1 MKQLF
6 NEDRTPLD
14 ISKMEL
20 LSAEGSE
27 FTVYKYLKSV
37 IKLYKEDY
45 QLSHLTLEELNFLKT
60 IITQRILLPT
70 GTIWNSNHELSGYEM
85 PLIEGQRSLEHDGI
99 SAFFEELEILKQ
111 DLELLCSSLVI
122 LRDINLSNTI
132 YNGHLYLVDPGN
144 YLIGKI
150 DKIISHA
157 NITDPIIAEKLYRIL
172 EEGNYAKIKILAD
185 SLSQSERQSLV
196 REWNYDK
203 INKLIDMLLFS
214 KIGSIDPF
222 KYRQIVQ
229 FIMQERTK
237 KGFIYSLD
245 VLKMYFDSS
254 LNVGEAVEDFKT
266 RYIKDNPEERKLFLS
281 LYK

>member
-1 MKQLF
+1 MEQLF

-20 LSAEGSE
+20 LSVEGSE

-37 IKLYKEDY
+37 IKLYKKDY

-150 DKIISHA
+150 DKIIAHA

-172 EEGNYAKIKILAD
+172 EEGNYAKIKILSD

-245 VLKMYFDSS
+245 VLKIYFDSS
-254 LNVGEAVEDFKT
+254 LNVGEAVEDFKK

>member
-1 MKQLF
+1 MEQLF
-6 NEDRTPLD
+6 NEARTPLD
-14 ISKMEL
+14 TNRMEL
-20 LSAEGSE
+20 LSDEGSE
-27 FTVYKYLKSV
+27 FIVYKYLESV
-37 IKLYKEDY
+37 IKLYKKDY
-45 QLSHLTLEELNFLKT
+45 QLSHLSLIELNFLKT

-70 GTIWNSNHELSGYEM
+70 GTVWNSNHELSGYEM
-85 PLIEGQRSLEHDGI
+85 PLIRGQRSLENDGI

-111 DLELLCSSLVI
+111 DLELLCSNLVI

-144 YLIGKI
+144 YLIGEI
-150 DKIISHA
+150 DKIIAHTNIA
-157 NITDPIIAEKLYRIL
+157 NPTIAEKLYRIL
-172 EEGNYAKIKILAD
+172 KEDSYAKIKILAD

-214 KIGSIDPF
+214 KIGSTDPF

-229 FIMQERTK
+229 FMMQERARK
-237 KGFIYSLD
+237 EFIYSLD
-245 VLKMYFDSS
+245 VLRMYFDTS
-254 LNVGEAVEDFKT
+254 LSIGDATDNFIK
-266 RYIKDNPEERKLFLS
+266 RYIKDDSEERKLFLS